1 MERKSL
7 IPEVVDN
14 FEPDEEVEVEAPP
27 RSKAKTIPELKEECK
42 RLNLKVSGTRQELV
56 ERIDAETKR
65 IEADKKKDREAGN
78 LALINNL
85 KAQIGAQEGKLNDIR
100 NQRFELIKEEDKLE
114 ASVNQLKLTLATL
127 EETLDLPDAE
137 W

>member
-1 MERKSL
+1 MSL
-7 IPEVVDN
+7 IPEVKDDFV
-14 FEPDEEVEVEAPP
+14 PDEEIKVKTSP
-27 RSKAKTIPELKEECK
+27 RSKEKTIPELKEECK

-85 KAQIGAQEGKLNDIR
+85 KAQIGAQQGKLNDIR